1 MKLKKFLAMICSAVL
16 AVAACCT
23 VIACGDKKGNETDA
37 LKVIDVKLTEEN
49 YAFAVNKQNSELL
62 ESANTYLATIKENGT
77 FDTIVAKYFEGK
89 GTPVGQPVGKYD
101 ASKEQLV
108 VLTNTPF
115 EPFEYV
121 GNDGKY
127 YGVDMEIAQ
136 GLATYL
142 EMELCIIEHVNFD
155 TICEEVSKY
164 ENGMVMAGLTVSD
177 DRAKIVNF
185 TNPYYEASQVLITA
199 GKDTKFDDCKTAVDV
214 ETILNSFDSSVT
226 IGYQN
231 GTTGALYVNG
241 DEDWGFAGFKVTP
254 SGYNT
259 AALAAQAL
267 INGSIDYVIVD
278 AAPAAAIVK
287 TLNELN

>member
-1 MKLKKFLAMICSAVL
+1 MKTIFKTVALAIAT
-16 AVAACCT
+16 VACAGM
-23 VIACGDKKGNETDA
+23 IACGGGDDSDA

-49 YAFAVNKQNSELL
+49 YAFAVNKENAELL
-62 ESANTYLATIKENGT
+62 ESANTYLASIKQDGT
-77 FDTIVAKYFEGK
+77 FDTIVAKYFEGE
-89 GTPVGQPVGKYD
+89 GTPVGQTIGTYD

-115 EPFEYV
+115 SPFEYV
-121 GNDGKY
+121 GDDGKY

-136 GLATYL
+136 GLAAYL

-164 ENGMVMAGLTVSD
+164 ENGMVMAGLTVSA
-177 DRAKIVNF
+177 DRAEIVNF
-185 TNPYYEASQVLITA
+185 TNTYYEASQVLITA
-199 GKDTKFDDCKTAVDV
+199 GKDTKFDECTTAAEV
-214 ETILNSFDSSVT
+214 EAILNTFDSSVT

-267 INGSIDYVIVD
+267 VNGSIDYVIVD